1 MRGVPGTNAP
11 AQAGGRSPGFQQEST
26 GHTGLPA
33 IGPATAGP
41 AAAGNGAPRQKPT
54 LPSPPPPPSAPF
66 PAPRPAAVPIEFA
79 PPAPPRPRGVP
90 KYAGRLIKMVCG
102 FAGLILLGYFALIVL
117 SPQARPWTTSKE
129 SSTSLKAINQNL
141 PLPAQAI
148 GKTKAVVVVT
158 VANAPAAPAPA
169 GAPAA
174 AKSEEQAASGAPL
187 SAMPEKLSRGPD
199 SSGASN
205 VKPGTSPVT
214 KPMPVAP
221 APPKEPAAPAEVK
234 RPGGIVISS
243 ASPVVRAAFFYW
255 IVNLNISGVFQS
267 PPHRI
272 MLNNRLVYEGD
283 ELNAA
288 LGVTFDHLEPAN
300 KLIVFRDQTGALVTR
315 SY

>member
-1 MRGVPGTNAP
+1 MVFG
-11 AQAGGRSPGFQQEST
+11 
-26 GHTGLPA
+26 
-33 IGPATAGP
+33 
-41 AAAGNGAPRQKPT
+41 
-54 LPSPPPPPSAPF
+54 SA
-66 PAPRPAAVPIEFA
+66 
-79 PPAPPRPRGVP
+79 
-90 KYAGRLIKMVCG
+90 L
-102 FAGLILLGYFALIVL
+102 LILLGYFALIVL
-117 SPQARPWTTSKE
+117 SPKTRPWATSKE

-141 PLPAQAI
+141 TIPAQAI
-148 GKTKAVVVVT
+148 AKTKAVVVVS
-158 VANAPAAPAPA
+158 VVNASTAPAPAPA
-169 GAPAA
+169 GAVTTAKTDDQAVSPT
-174 AKSEEQAASGAPL
+174 AKSVVTEKLASG
-187 SAMPEKLSRGPD
+187 PD
-199 SSGASN
+199 HPGASN